1 MRRLLSCIAVLLL
14 VVAHL
19 NAQEGAPKTRLSRD
33 TILIG
38 DQLEWIIPLQ
48 MEPGEKF
55 FLEDIADP
63 PTPGVE
69 IIKPLAVDTVAS
81 TRKIIEIEGKVIL
94 TSFDSGSYYLPPLI
108 AMIERKSGKVDTLYM
123 EGPTLEVT
131 TVPIDTATYV
141 IKDIKGQIKY
151 PITFREVIPWVL
163 LALLVAALIYVI
175 VRWIRMRRANRTFM
189 GKPIVKDP
197 PHIVALRA
205 LDKIRKQKLWQNDK
219 QKQFYTEVTDA
230 LRVYIAGRYDI
241 VAMERPSREMLA
253 DLKQQDIDPK
263 LYDDMEE
270 LFTRADLVKFA
281 KYQASAEENE
291 EVIPDA
297 VRFVNATYMTQLDEE
312 KKEED

>member
-1 MRRLLSCIAVLLL
+1 MRRFLISAIVLLG
-14 VVAHL
+14 ASAAIR
-19 NAQEGAPKTRLSRD
+19 AQEAVPATRLSRD

-38 DQLEWIIPLQ
+38 DQIEWIIPLE
-48 MEPGEKF
+48 MAPGEKY

-63 PTPGVE
+63 PAPGVE
-69 IIKPLAVDTVAS
+69 IIKPLEMDTVS
-81 TRKIIEIEGKVIL
+81 SSRRQLKIEGRVIL
-94 TSFDSGSYYLPPLI
+94 TSFDSGSWFLPPLI
-108 AMIERKSGKVDTLYM
+108 AMIERESGKVDTLYM

-151 PITFREVIPWVL
+151 PLKFREVVPWVL
-163 LALLVAALIYVI
+163 LALLLAAIIYVL
-175 VRWIRMRRANRTFM
+175 VRWIKMRRANRTFL

-230 LRVYIAGRYDI
+230 LRVYVAGRYGI
-241 VAMERPSREMLA
+241 VAMERPSREMLS
-253 DLKQQDIDPK
+253 DLRKQDIEPA
-263 LYDDMEE
+263 LYDKMEE
-270 LFTRADLVKFA
+270 LFKRADLVKFA

-297 VRFVNATYMTQLDEE
+297 VRFVNATYMQEINQEE
-312 KKEED
+312 EE

>member
-63 PTPGVE
+63 PTPGVV

>member
-1 MRRLLSCIAVLLL
+1 MRRLILTMMLLAAC
-14 VVAHL
+14 VAGR
-19 NAQEGAPKTRLSRD
+19 AQEGNPATRLSRD

-38 DQLEWIIPLQ
+38 DQIEWIIPLE
-48 MEPGEKF
+48 MAPGEKY

-63 PTPGVE
+63 PAPGVE
-69 IIKPLAVDTVAS
+69 IIKPLQLDTVS
-81 TRKIIEIEGKVIL
+81 NGRKSVKVEGKVIL

-108 AMIERKSGKVDTLYM
+108 AMIERKSGAVDTLYM

-131 TVPIDTATYV
+131 TVSIDTATYV
-141 IKDIKGQIKY
+141 IKDLKGQIKY
-151 PITFREVIPWVL
+151 PLKFKELLPWIGLALL
-163 LALLVAALIYVI
+163 LALIVWAL
-175 VRWIRMRRANRTFM
+175 VRWIKMSRANRTFL

-230 LRVYIAGRYDI
+230 LRVYIADRYGI
-241 VAMERPSREMLA
+241 VALERPSREMLA
-253 DLKQQDIDPK
+253 DLKKQDIEEA
-263 LYDDMEE
+263 LYGKMDE

-281 KYQASAEENE
+281 KYLASAEENE

-297 VRFVNATYMTQLDEE
+297 VRFVNATYIKEIDEE
-312 KKEED
+312 KKEEK

>member
-1 MRRLLSCIAVLLL
+1 MRKLILTMMLMAAC
-14 VVAHL
+14 VAGR
-19 NAQEGAPKTRLSRD
+19 AQVGNPATRLSRD

-38 DQLEWIIPLQ
+38 DQIEWIIPLE
-48 MEPGEKF
+48 MAPGEKY

-63 PTPGVE
+63 PAPGVE
-69 IIKPLAVDTVAS
+69 IIKPLQMDTVS
-81 TRKIIEIEGKVIL
+81 RSRGSVKVEGKVIL

-108 AMIERKSGKVDTLYM
+108 AMIERGSGAVDTLYM
-123 EGPTLEVT
+123 QGPTLEVT

-151 PITFREVIPWVL
+151 PLKFGEVVPWL
-163 LALLVAALIYVI
+163 LAALLLAALIYAV
-175 VRWIRMRRANRTFM
+175 VRWIKMRRANRTFL
-189 GKPIVKDP
+189 GRPIVKDP

-205 LDKIRKQKLWQNDK
+205 LDKIHKQKLWQNDK

-230 LRVYIAGRYDI
+230 LRVYIADRFGI
-241 VAMERPSREMLA
+241 AALERPSREMLS
-253 DLKQQDIDPK
+253 DLKKQDIEDG
-263 LYDDMEE
+263 LYGKMDD

-297 VRFVNATYMTQLDEE
+297 VRFVNATYMKEIDEE
-312 KKEED
+312 KKEEK

>member
-1 MRRLLSCIAVLLL
+1 MTVAVMLGMGCVL
-14 VVAHL
+14 H
-19 NAQEGAPKTRLSRD
+19 AQDSAPATRLSRD

-38 DQLEWIIPLQ
+38 DQLEWIIPLE
-48 MEPGEKF
+48 MAPGEKY

-63 PTPGVE
+63 PAPGVE
-69 IIKPLAVDTVAS
+69 IIKPLAIDTLVNN
-81 TRKIIEIEGKVIL
+81 RKTVKIEGKVIL
-94 TSFDSGSYYLPPLI
+94 TSFDSGSYFLPPLI
-108 AMIERKSGKVDTLYM
+108 AMIEHEGGAVDTLYM
-123 EGPTLEVT
+123 DGPTLEVT

-151 PITFREVIPWVL
+151 PLKFKEVIPWVL
-163 LALLVAALIYVI
+163 IALLVAALVYVI

-205 LDKIRKQKLWQNDK
+205 LDRIRKQKLWQSDK

-241 VAMERPSREMLA
+241 VAMERPSKEMLA
-253 DLKQQDIDPK
+253 DLKKQDVDPK
-263 LYDDMEE
+263 LYENMEE
-270 LFTRADLVKFA
+270 LFSRADLVKFA

-297 VRFVNATYMTQLDEE
+297 VRFVNATYMQEIDET
-312 KKEED
+312 KKEEDE